1 MKTELSTLR
10 AALRDHQ
17 FPSSEAQFTKAERIL
32 NKFHRKY
39 GTVNPIVVESLI
51 N

>member
-1 MKTELSTLR
+1 MKTELSILR
-10 AALRDHQ
+10 SALRNYQ
-17 FPSSEAQFTKAERIL
+17 FPVSKTEFAKAERTL

-51 N
+51 Q